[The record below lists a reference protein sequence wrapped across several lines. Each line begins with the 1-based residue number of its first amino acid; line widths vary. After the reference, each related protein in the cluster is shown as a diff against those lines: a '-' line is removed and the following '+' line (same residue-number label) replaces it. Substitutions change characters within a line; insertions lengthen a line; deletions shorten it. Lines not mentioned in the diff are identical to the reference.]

1 MRNLTLCF
9 CVLTALLSHLRVD
22 AQQTINFPKGRMA
35 LREVFVLIEEQSG
48 HTIAYNEEFLNAD
61 KTVAPP
67 NGKNLEQTLKAL
79 LKRTGTEAVIDGNTI
94 FIIPVAAR
102 ADRDSIQSHPV
113 VNLLEESVIV
123 GYGSMHRRDI
133 SSESAAWIRKK
144 SQEEHIAE

>member
-9 CVLTALLSHLRVD
+9 CVLTVLLSHLRVD

-67 NGKNLEQTLKAL
+67 MEKISNRL
-79 LKRTGTEAVIDGNTI
+79 LRH
-94 FIIPVAAR
+94 F
-102 ADRDSIQSHPV
+102 
-113 VNLLEESVIV
+113 
-123 GYGSMHRRDI
+123 
-133 SSESAAWIRKK
+133 
-144 SQEEHIAE
+144 